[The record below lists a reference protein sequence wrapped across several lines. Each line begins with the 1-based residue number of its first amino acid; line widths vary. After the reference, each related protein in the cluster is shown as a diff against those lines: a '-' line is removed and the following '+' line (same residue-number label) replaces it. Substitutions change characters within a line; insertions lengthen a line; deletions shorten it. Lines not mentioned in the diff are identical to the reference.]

1 LAAISSRNTE
11 SFGACNRKSLDEINR
26 AMTATGAALLEIRG
40 LTKSFA
46 GTRVLSSV
54 DLVARAGEVHA
65 LIGQN
70 GSGKSTLIKIL
81 SGYHVPDAGKVFLRG
96 GPVPLPIKPGESARL
111 GLRFLH
117 QDVGIARTMTV
128 LENLRVGRF
137 QTGRL
142 GRLRWREERRATRAV
157 LADIGLDVDPDM
169 RVGDLPAAE
178 RALIGFA
185 RAIQDLDHERGEIL
199 ILDEPTA
206 FLPGPSVQTLFA
218 AIREIARRGSAVVF
232 VSHRLDE
239 IMGIA
244 DQVSVLRDG
253 RLARTGAT
261 SQTSERELV
270 ALMLGREL
278 DTLYPPKAFSRGR
291 SVLSARALT
300 GEIARGVAIE
310 AYRGEILGLTG
321 LLGMGHDEV
330 PYLLFGARP
339 RRGGDIVVDGQSLDR
354 SAPRSAIEAKIAF
367 LPADRRRQ
375 SGIPKA
381 TVLENVAMTHGAR
394 FVRGGRLRHAE
405 ERTAVREVLDLFDVR
420 PADPD
425 RYLATLSGGN
435 QQKALLGKWLQIQ
448 PSVLLLHEP
457 TQGVDI
463 GSRKQIL
470 KIISEVAARGAAVVI
485 ASAEYEE
492 LANICHRVLIFRRGE
507 IVGELAGEDVTE
519 SRIAEQCYLS

>member
-1 LAAISSRNTE
+1 
-11 SFGACNRKSLDEINR
+11 
-26 AMTATGAALLEIRG
+26 MTATGAALLEIRG

-54 DLVARAGEVHA
+54 DLAVRAGEVHA

-81 SGYHVPDAGKVFLRG
+81 SGYHVPDAARFFCEAVA
-96 GPVPLPIKPGESARL
+96 VPLPIKPGESARL

-137 QTGRL
+137 QTRL
-142 GRLRWREERRATRAV
+142 GRLRWREERRATRAL

-185 RAIQDLDHERGEIL
+185 RAIQDFDHERGEVL
-199 ILDEPTA
+199 VLDEPTA

-261 SQTSERELV
+261 SQTCERELV
-270 ALMLGREL
+270 TLMLGREL
-278 DTLYPPKAFSRGR
+278 ETLYPPKAFSRGR

-300 GEIARGVAIE
+300 GEIARGVGIE
-310 AYRGEILGLTG
+310 AYGGEILGFTG

-339 RRGGDIVVDGQSLDR
+339 RRGGASSLTDGR
-354 SAPRSAIEAKIAF
+354 STARRPERHRCEDGI
-367 LPADRRRQ
+367 PAGGQTPAER
-375 SGIPKA
+375 IPKA
-381 TVLENVAMTHGAR
+381 TVLEKYRMTNGSR
-394 FVRGGRLRHAE
+394 FMRGGRMRRKE
-405 ERTAVREVLDLFDVR
+405 ERTAVQEVLDLFDVR
-420 PADPD
+420 PAEPD
-425 RYLATLSGGN
+425 RYAGDVERRQSAEG
-435 QQKALLGKWLQIQ
+435 AIGKMAADQ
-448 PSVLLLHEP
+448 PSVVLLHEP

-470 KIISEVAARGAAVVI
+470 KIISKSLRGAAVMI

-492 LANICHRVLIFRRGE
+492 LANICHRVLIFRHGE
-507 IVGELAGEDVTE
+507 IVGELTGDN
-519 SRIAEQCYLS
+519 

>member
-1 LAAISSRNTE
+1 M
-11 SFGACNRKSLDEINR
+11 GD
-26 AMTATGAALLEIRG
+26 ALLELRG

-46 GTRVLSSV
+46 GTRVLSAV
-54 DLVARAGEVHA
+54 DLDIRAGEVHA

-81 SGYHVPDAGKVFLRG
+81 SGYHAPDAGQIVLRG
-96 GPVPLPIKPGESARL
+96 ASLPLPIKPGEATRL

-117 QDVGIARTMTV
+117 QDVGVASTMTV

-137 QTGRL
+137 QTGAF
-142 GRLRWREERRATRAV
+142 GRLRWREERRAARGV
-157 LADIGLDVDPDM
+157 LADIGLDIDPDM
-169 RVGDLPAAE
+169 RVGDLPGAE

-185 RAIQDLDHERGEIL
+185 RAIQDFDHARGEVL
-199 ILDEPTA
+199 VLDEPTA
-206 FLPGPSVQTLFA
+206 FLPGPSVQILFA

-244 DQVSVLRDG
+244 DRVSVLRDG
-253 RLARTGAT
+253 RLTRTRETAET
-261 SQTSERELV
+261 NERELV
-270 ALMLGREL
+270 SLMLGREL
-278 DTLYPPKAFSRGR
+278 DNLYPAK
-291 SVLSARALT
+291 SVAKGPTVLRATALT
-300 GEIARGVAIE
+300 GEIARDVAME
-310 AYRGEILGLTG
+310 AHRGEILGLTG

-330 PYLLFGARP
+330 PYMLFGARP
-339 RRGGDIVVDGQSLDR
+339 RRSGQIVVDGRSLDGA
-354 SAPRSAIEAKIAF
+354 APRDAVEAKMAF

-381 TVLENVAMTHGAR
+381 TVLENVTMTHGGR
-394 FVRGGRLRHAE
+394 FMRGGRLRRAE
-405 ERTAVREVLDLFDVR
+405 ERTAVQEALDLFDVR

-425 RYLATLSGGN
+425 RFLATLSGGN
-435 QQKALLGKWLQIQ
+435 QQKALLAKWLQNQ

-470 KIISEVAARGAAVVI
+470 KIICEVAARGAAVVI

-507 IVGELAGEDVTE
+507 IVNELTGADVTE